1 MKPPQ
6 ATGAELRLRH
16 AETNTSHAAL
26 SSQLQTCFFPYFCHI
41 KHPGPLLLYPL
52 PRTFWAL
59 FWFERSVSRPWN
71 GQNPILRQQAT
82 WQFLRVSG
90 CLKLDH
96 PGIAA
101 MAAMDIMILLKKD
114 GMPLIVAQLRWN
126 DVQTTV
132 NIWKLIAFDP
142 KGPWKSFRKSHRYRG
157 FVWNPARFDEMHD
170 LVQMVNENYR
180 KKHKI
185 TGNMFFFNPI
195 LGDNHHF
202 PMVFPWFFHGFP
214 GIPGSSSRSPSVVTP
229 LRPHNGPSP
238 HGAPV
243 SSGDPEARRNIS
255 PWIDGISD
263 ILYHVYVICI

>member
-41 KHPGPLLLYPL
+41 KHLAPASANPL
-52 PRTFWAL
+52 PRTRAL

-114 GMPLIVAQLRWN
+114 GLPLIFAQLRWN

-132 NIWKLIAFDP
+132 NIWKLIIAFDP

-157 FVWNPARFDEMHD
+157 FVWNPARFDGMHD

-180 KKHKI
+180 KNHKI
-185 TGNMFFFNPI
+185 TGNMGFLAPFLVIITIF
-195 LGDNHHF
+195 L
-202 PMVFPWFFHGFP
+202 WF
-214 GIPGSSSRSPSVVTP
+214 S
-229 LRPHNGPSP
+229 
-238 HGAPV
+238 
-243 SSGDPEARRNIS
+243 
-255 PWIDGISD
+255 
-263 ILYHVYVICI
+263 

>member
-1 MKPPQ
+1 M
-6 ATGAELRLRH
+6 ALNSYLVLFFLGSH
-16 AETNTSHAAL
+16 HETSTSHRSWTQTETCWDQHLPCCTFIPVANMFFSIYL
-26 SSQLQTCFFPYFCHI
+26 SHQPPRAPASAN
-41 KHPGPLLLYPL
+41 PL
-52 PRTFWAL
+52 PRTRAL

-142 KGPWKSFRKSHRYRG
+142 KGPWKSFRKSHCYRG
-157 FVWNPARFDEMHD
+157 FVWNPARFDGMHD

-185 TGNMFFFNPI
+185 TGNMGFLTPFLVIITIF
-195 LGDNHHF
+195 L
-202 PMVFPWFFHGFP
+202 WF
-214 GIPGSSSRSPSVVTP
+214 S
-229 LRPHNGPSP
+229 
-238 HGAPV
+238 
-243 SSGDPEARRNIS
+243 
-255 PWIDGISD
+255 
-263 ILYHVYVICI
+263 

>member
-1 MKPPQ
+1 M
-6 ATGAELRLRH
+6 ALNSYLVLFFLGSH
-16 AETNTSHAAL
+16 HETSTSHR
-26 SSQLQTCFFPYFCHI
+26 SWTQTETCWDQHLPCCTFIPVANMFFPYFCHI

-157 FVWNPARFDEMHD
+157 FVWNPARFDGMHD

-180 KKHKI
+180 KK
-185 TGNMFFFNPI
+185 T
-195 LGDNHHF
+195 
-202 PMVFPWFFHGFP
+202 
-214 GIPGSSSRSPSVVTP
+214 
-229 LRPHNGPSP
+229 
-238 HGAPV
+238 
-243 SSGDPEARRNIS
+243 
-255 PWIDGISD
+255 
-263 ILYHVYVICI
+263 